1 MDRFDQLINDIAM
14 HAQNDFPREACG
26 VILNDFSYKKSL
38 NLSTEPKISF
48 VLDPANLVKYDNEI
62 WGIFHSHPGEEFP
75 IPSREDKHAAA
86 FSQYKFIVGFAK
98 KYYIYWYDK
107 NVDALKFEEFER
119 KHLG

>member
-1 MDRFDQLINDIAM
+1 MDRFDQLVNDMAM
-14 HAQNDFPREACG
+14 HAQNDYPREACG
-26 VILNDFSYKKSL
+26 VILKDQSYVKSN
-38 NLSTEPKISF
+38 NLSLDPKTSF
-48 VLDPANLVKYDNEI
+48 TLDPADLVKYDENI
-62 WGIFHSHPGEEFP
+62 WGVFHSHPGEEFP

-119 KHLG
+119 KHIG

>member
-1 MDRFDQLINDIAM
+1 MAM
-14 HAQNDFPREACG
+14 HAQNDYPREACG
-26 VILNDFSYKKSL
+26 VILKDQSYIKSN
-38 NLSTEPKISF
+38 NLSLDPKTSF
-48 VLDPANLVKYDNEI
+48 TLDPADLVKHDKNI

-119 KHLG
+119 KHIG